1 MSDRK
6 RHLLDEEQS
15 LLSGESPDSDFR
27 DSKRSGD
34 RYSDGD
40 QRLRDLE
47 AGQLL
52 DLSSLNAPDGAS
64 SATNGNGNGNGNGV
78 HPPSSASS
86 ASGPDAGSVAA
97 TATSLGRS
105 GLQNL
110 LDQQQPE
117 AEPQLVI
124 LNPPGNPHAEAD
136 LANPLA
142 AFSRPVRAFGAFM
155 LLLYIVLFIFYPSS
169 GPFGLAL
176 LLPTAFLLQYVP
188 LLFSFSLLYFQ
199 SIVFIVFIVFCYN
212 TEYGGCFMC
221 TPS

>member
-6 RHLLDEEQS
+6 RRRADEEQS
-15 LLSGESPDSDFR
+15 LLSGESPDSEFR
-27 DSKRSGD
+27 ESKRSGD
-34 RYSDGD
+34 RYADED
-40 QRLRDLE
+40 DRLRDLE

-52 DLSSLNAPDGAS
+52 DLSSLSAPDTS
-64 SATNGNGNGNGNGV
+64 RSATNANGNGNGA
-78 HPPSSASS
+78 HPPAST
-86 ASGPDAGSVAA
+86 DSVAP

-105 GLQNL
+105 GLQQL

-124 LNPPGNPHAEAD
+124 LNPPGNPRAESE

-155 LLLYIVLFIFYPSS
+155 LLLYIIMFIFYPAS

-176 LLPTAFLLQYVP
+176 LLPTAFLLQ
-188 LLFSFSLLYFQ
+188 
-199 SIVFIVFIVFCYN
+199 
-212 TEYGGCFMC
+212 
-221 TPS
+221 